1 MLNLSVVSRAGHF
14 RAIQFTCSL
23 YVTTT
28 ISLVCPHSVIA
39 KCCPWQRGGDSFSSI
54 YFSSLVEHAAAD
66 TNPIWKARY
75 HEKNVDRSWVWT
87 RDFSAKRQPSWH
99 LHRLN
104 EPQTNQE
111 MTMSLFFLFCWSPGL
126 FKASLAIFKATL
138 SKSRQRV
145 SSL

>member
-66 TNPIWKARY
+66 TEHSLLPRKNP
-75 HEKNVDRSWVWT
+75 DRSWVWT
-87 RDFSAKRQPSWH
+87 HDFSAKRQPRWH
-99 LHRLN
+99 KHRLN

-111 MTMSLFFLFCWSPGL
+111 MMMSLFFLFCWSPGL
-126 FKASLAIFKATL
+126 FKASIAIFKATL